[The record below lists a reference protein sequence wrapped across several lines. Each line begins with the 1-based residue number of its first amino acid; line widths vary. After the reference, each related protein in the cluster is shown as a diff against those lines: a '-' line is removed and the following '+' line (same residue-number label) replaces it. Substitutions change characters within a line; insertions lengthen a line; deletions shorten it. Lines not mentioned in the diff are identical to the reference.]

1 MRLLLAALA
10 ILSSASFAAEGPQ
23 WKWRDASGQL
33 HASDLP
39 PPAGVPEQN
48 ILQRPSAQQRGRA
61 AVAAPAAASAPAVKA
76 SGVDPE
82 LEARR
87 RRATDQQAE
96 QQRQQQAQDAAA
108 RAENCARAK
117 GHLQGLLDGQRMT
130 RVNAQGEREVLDD
143 QQRAAEIQRARSV
156 IASDCR

>member
-1 MRLLLAALA
+1 MRLVLVAVA
-10 ILSSASFAAEGPQ
+10 ILASAAFAADGPQ
-23 WKWRDASGQL
+23 WKWRDTSGQL

-48 ILQRPSAQQRGRA
+48 ILQRPSVQQRVRTA
-61 AVAAPAAASAPAVKA
+61 PPTPAAASAPAAKA

-96 QQRQQQAQDAAA
+96 QQRQQQAQDAGL

-143 QQRAAEIQRARSV
+143 QQRASEIQRARSV